1 MAAWTDTHFKPK
13 PKKDMAKNKTKMT
26 AGADAAPGKKYK
38 LSEIIAALIADDV
51 ELDAKGILAYCNEDE
66 TGSRCNLNFLAADN
80 RTDLSMNLIHLGC
93 SQLMVEAMN
102 YNPVALGIFAQA
114 HGRAVSKMIARSL
127 GVFSGKFN
135 D

>member
-1 MAAWTDTHFKPK
+1 MD
-13 PKKDMAKNKTKMT
+13 KNETKMT

-38 LSEIIAALIADDV
+38 LSDIIAALIADDV

-66 TGSRCNLNFLAADN
+66 TGSLCNLNFLAADN

-102 YNPVALGIFAQA
+102 YDPVALGIFAQA
-114 HGRAVSKMIARSL
+114 HGRAAR
-127 GVFSGKFN
+127 KIMWA
-135 D
+135 